1 MFDLLARGMSKA
13 EIAYAL
19 GRTKYAV
26 IFRLVRIKNTPGLYD
41 RYIAYARSAD
51 SRRREREEQ
60 RRTLDCM
67 PNPFRRGRN
76 KYNNW

>member
-67 PNPFRRGRN
+67 PNPFVRSRSE
-76 KYNNW
+76 W